1 MFAIDEAVSSGQDAL
16 SVCLGRENLNRLV
29 SLWDMVQPFQAH
41 LFSHLSF
48 VLGQMHQLTKTA
60 DADNGPRLESV
71 YAMKAAANDVMQSCS
86 YLGMKLSV
94 IQLREAETLLD
105 KALADAIINSDARGW
120 SFANR
125 SIFDAAKRLKD
136 DLSQTM
142 LYAVQPEATKYFEPT
157 PFGDA
162 VATAFKSSSRDIG
175 DAGKCLALGQGTAC
189 VFHLMR
195 VMEVGLRSLGKS
207 LNNPDLNPKR
217 NPSWEA
223 ILKKCDDELAKHL
236 KDRSPE
242 WRSDD
247 LFNSK
252 AIANLRAVKN
262 AWRNPTM
269 HVEINYEPGEAED
282 VFNAARGFMRH
293 LSAKLHD

>member
-1 MFAIDEAVSSGQDAL
+1 MSASVEAISSSQDAPP
-16 SVCLGRENLNRLV
+16 VCLWQEKPNRLV
-29 SLWDMVQPFQAH
+29 SLWDLMQPFQAH

-48 VLGQMHQLTKTA
+48 VLGQMYQLTQTA
-60 DADNGPRLESV
+60 DADNGPSLGSV
-71 YAMKAAANDVMQSCS
+71 VAMKAAAKDVMQSCS

-94 IQLREAETLLD
+94 IQLQEAETILD
-105 KALADAIINSDARGW
+105 KAVADAIISSEARGW

-142 LYAVQPEATKYFEPT
+142 LYAVQPDAAKYFGPA
-157 PFGDA
+157 PFGDT
-162 VATAFKSSSRDIG
+162 VASAFKSSLRDIG
-175 DAGKCLALGQGTAC
+175 DAGKCLAFGQGTAC

-207 LNNPDLNPKR
+207 LNNPDLDPKR

-223 ILKKCDDELAKHL
+223 ILKKCDDELAKPL
-236 KDRSPE
+236 KDRSSE
-242 WRSDD
+242 WKADD

-269 HVEINYEPGEAED
+269 HVEINYEPDEAED

-293 LSAKLHD
+293 LSTKLHD